1 MARIM
6 VVEDEPITAAD
17 LEQKLSALGHE
28 VVAWSDSG
36 EEAIAQARDLSLDL
50 VLMDIRLRGAMS
62 GIEAARQLR
71 RQSEVPV
78 VFLTAFADQE
88 TVDRACLAEPYGYLL
103 KPFSERAI
111 ATAVQVALTR
121 AAADHARIERE
132 RWVSAGLRSAGE
144 ALVAVDQTG
153 AIRFMNEHAEAL
165 LDVKAEDV
173 RGMDARTIVRF
184 VEEEGAGDATHPLEA
199 ALREG
204 RVTSAARSLQ
214 GRGGTAVNVSYSAA
228 PVLSS
233 AGNARAGAV
242 LVFREQ
248 LPSQGLD
255 RLSAVNALSMRLSH
269 EINNPLTYN
278 LGALE
283 LALREI
289 DQVRARS
296 ALEGADAS
304 TAEREAQLLRIERL
318 LRDAEEGAT
327 RIAGVVRELTSFSLS
342 ERDLVAL
349 DPVEVLGLAIGMSG
363 VGADDR
369 VRFVRHVDPAPL
381 VRGNRWQLSR
391 VVAYALQNVADALD
405 PQSGV
410 PGLLELRVYADERG
424 WACIRA
430 LARGRTGPPS
440 SRDAEKSRGQDVMR
454 PTSVGLAVAQHV
466 VESHGGELELS
477 ETAEGRAIE
486 LRLPPISHKTAR
498 DLAGAAAAPRRAD
511 VLVVDDEPMI
521 GRILGIM
528 LQSHYEVT
536 AVHSAEH
543 ALALL
548 ERGDAFDV
556 ILCDLAMPGM
566 TGEELHERLSAG
578 RPEVAARFIFM
589 TGGPTSPRAA
599 RFVEAMADRCIEK
612 PFSLDELL
620 PLLAAR
626 VRARDAAAGRT

>member
-17 LEQKLSALGHE
+17 LEQKLSTLGHE

-36 EEAIAQARDLSLDL
+36 EEAVAQAKGLSLDL

-71 RQSEVPV
+71 RESEVPV

-121 AAADHARIERE
+121 AAADHARVERE

-144 ALVAVDQTG
+144 ALVAVDQSG
-153 AIRFMNEHAEAL
+153 AIRFINEHAEAL
-165 LDVKAEDV
+165 LDVKSEDV
-173 RGMDARTIVRF
+173 LGMDARTVIRF
-184 VEEEGAGDATHPLEA
+184 VEQEGAGAVTHPFDA
-199 ALREG
+199 ALRDG
-204 RVTSAARSLQ
+204 RVTSAARPLQ
-214 GRGGTAVNVSYSAA
+214 GRAGTPVNVSYSAA

-233 AGNARAGAV
+233 AGFAKAGAV

-248 LPSQGLD
+248 LPSQGLE

-283 LALREI
+283 LAIRELDRLR
-289 DQVRARS
+289 VRS
-296 ALEGADAS
+296 ALGDS
-304 TAEREAQLLRIERL
+304 GPHTAEREAQLLRIERL
-318 LRDAEEGAT
+318 LRDAQDGAT

-342 ERDLVAL
+342 ERDLLAL
-349 DPVEVLGLAIGMSG
+349 DPVEILGLAIGMSG
-363 VGADDR
+363 IAGDEQR
-369 VRFVRHVDPAPL
+369 LRMVRHVDPVPM

-391 VVAYALQNVADALD
+391 VLAYVLQVAADALERRPD
-405 PQSGV
+405 EQGV
-410 PGLLELRVYADERG
+410 LELRVYTDDHGR
-424 WACIRA
+424 ACIRTV
-430 LARGRTGPPS
+430 ARGLRAPTSTP
-440 SRDAEKSRGQDVMR
+440 DAEVRGQDVMR
-454 PTSVGLAVAQHV
+454 PTTVGWTVAQHV
-466 VESHGGELELS
+466 AESHGGELELVD
-477 ETAEGRAIE
+477 TVEGRTIE
-486 LRLPPISHKTAR
+486 LRLPPVSVKSAR
-498 DLAGAAAAPRRAD
+498 ELAGAAAAPRRAE

-521 GRILGIM
+521 GRILEIM
-528 LQSHYEVT
+528 LESYYEVT

-566 TGEELHERLSAG
+566 SGEELFRTVSTT
-578 RPEVAARFIFM
+578 RPELAARFIFM
-589 TGGPTSPRAA
+589 TGGPTSPKSV
-599 RFVEAMADRCIEK
+599 RFLEAMSERCIEK
-612 PFSLDELL
+612 PFSIDELL
-620 PLLAAR
+620 PVLATS
-626 VRARDAAAGRT
+626 VRARDEEAARV